1 MASSDWDGKISNFK
15 VSEQAF
21 PELYQEL
28 SQMHHK
34 ERCDRLRCL
43 AMLGMYALRGGA
55 MTTVQHSSPLLEEQV
70 EEKNNKLDKA
80 RNGLKGK
87 LLQSV

>member
-1 MASSDWDGKISNFK
+1 
-15 VSEQAF
+15 
-21 PELYQEL
+21 
-28 SQMHHK
+28 
-34 ERCDRLRCL
+34 
-43 AMLGMYALRGGA
+43 MLGMYALRGGA
-55 MTTVQHSSPLLEEQV
+55 MTTVQHSSSPLEEQV

>member
-1 MASSDWDGKISNFK
+1 MTSNDWDGKISNLK

-28 SQMHHK
+28 SKMHHK

-43 AMLGMYALRGGA
+43 ATLGMYALRGGV
-55 MTTVQHSSPLLEEQV
+55 MTTVQHSSPPFEEQI

-80 RNGLKGK
+80 RNELKGK
-87 LLQSV
+87 LMQSV